1 MIGTIEKIKNS
12 VLLKCSTLNDEIIS
26 KTLVDVI
33 NTRIYRFSEE
43 MVSLVGGALEEDA
56 LRDKTAEIIKTPII
70 KKIKR
75 KLFIDSLALQITNDT
90 FIEDYANEKIKMDK
104 LKKTYIKELENNK
117 SSNQLNMTED
127 LNLSEIIN
135 DLRIYVDKEIIPKIE
150 ENKFMSD
157 AAKKLVSDLKDNLEK
172 DLKQMISD
180 ADNNYLNIL
189 VIELEKEIKPERD
202 FIFTY
207 SGIDLLTKRYLI
219 QDYNRKP
226 LELPQQ
232 MFMGI
237 AMHLAIPE
245 EKQNRLM
252 WAKKFYDVLS
262 SLKATMATPTMS
274 NARKPFYQ
282 LSSCFI
288 DTVEDSLKGIYKSL
302 DNFAEVSK
310 FGGGMGIYIGKIRAI
325 GSTIRGFKGA
335 SGGVIPWIKLF
346 NDTAVAVDQLGVRNG
361 SVAIWLDA
369 WHKEVPEF
377 LQLRTNNGDDRKKA
391 HDVFPGLCYPDLF
404 WRLAEE
410 DIDANW
416 YMMCPHEIKNV
427 KGYSLEDFYGEEWE
441 KRYYDC
447 VNDER
452 IDKRIMSVKDIVRL
466 IIKSVAE
473 TGTPFAFY
481 RDTANKM
488 NPNKHAGMIYSSN
501 LCTEIM
507 QNMSPMDIQ
516 TTEVINENGDSIIV
530 EKTKAGDFVV
540 CNLSSI
546 VLGNVNVNNDK
557 EIEYVIETQIR
568 AMDNVIDLNYY
579 SVPFAEVTNKKY
591 RAIGLGTSGY
601 HHMLA
606 NNKIHWNEEKHLEFT
621 DEVYEKIN
629 YYAINASMKIA
640 KEKGKYSCFEGSD
653 WHNGNYFDLRN
664 YTSEKWNKLKD
675 DVKKYGLRNGYLF
688 AVAPNGSTA
697 TIAGT
702 SEGVDPVM
710 ARFWLE
716 EKKGSIVPK
725 TAPNLSWDNFWYYNS
740 AYNANQQLCVKI
752 NGIRQRHIDQG
763 QSFNLYITTEYTMR
777 QIMNLYISAC
787 KCGVKSIY
795 YVRSKS
801 LEIEECESCS
811 A

>member
-1 MIGTIEKIKNS
+1 MGYLDIICDYAVKGMESENEIYTSERLLESCKNIIRPS
-12 VLLKCSTLNDEIIS
+12 MNNDEIRNSVIQIS
-26 KTLVDVI
+26 LELTTDSEPKWQYVASKLYIDKLYDDVRKNRGLDKDSEVYKNFYEFIVDM
-33 NTRIYRFSEE
+33 TE
-43 MVSLVGGALEEDA
+43 
-56 LRDKTAEIIKTPII
+56 
-70 KKIKR
+70 R
-75 KLFIDSLALQITNDT
+75 KLYGGYILKNYSKDD
-90 FIEDYANEKIKMDK
+90 IE
-104 LKKTYIKELENNK
+104 
-117 SSNQLNMTED
+117 
-127 LNLSEIIN
+127 
-135 DLRIYVDKEIIPKIE
+135 
-150 ENKFMSD
+150 
-157 AAKKLVSDLKDNLEK
+157 
-172 DLKQMISD
+172 
-180 ADNNYLNIL
+180 
-189 VIELEKEIKPERD
+189 ELEKVINPERD

-207 SGIDLLTKRYLI
+207 SGIDLLSKRYLI
-219 QDYNRKP
+219 EDFNRKV

-245 EKQNRLM
+245 KKEKRLY
-252 WAKKFYDVLS
+252 WAKRFYDVLS
-262 SLKATMATPTMS
+262 SLKATMATPTIA

-302 DNFAEVSK
+302 DNFANVSK
-310 FGGGMGIYIGKIRAI
+310 FGGGMGVYIGKVRAM

-335 SGGVIPWIKLF
+335 AGGVIPWVKLF

-369 WHKEVPEF
+369 WHKDLPEF

-391 HDVFPGLCYPDLF
+391 HDIFPGLCYPDLF
-404 WRLAEE
+404 WKLAEN
-410 DIDANW
+410 DIDSNW
-416 YMMCPHEIKNV
+416 YMMCPHEIRSI
-427 KGYSLEDFYGEEWE
+427 KGYNLEDFYGDEWE
-441 KRYYDC
+441 EKYYEC
-447 VNDER
+447 VNDDR
-452 IDKRIMSVKDIVRL
+452 IEKRIMSVKDIVRL
-466 IIKSVAE
+466 IIKSAAE

-488 NPNKHAGMIYSSN
+488 NPNKHKGMIYSSN

-507 QNMSPMDIQ
+507 QNTSVMDIQ
-516 TTEVINENGDSIIV
+516 QSEIIDENGDKIIV

-540 CNLSSI
+540 CNLSSV
-546 VLGNVNVNNDK
+546 VLGNIDVNSDEEV
-557 EIEYVIETQIR
+557 EYVVETQIR

-579 SVPFAEVTNKKY
+579 SVPFAEVTNKRY

-606 NNKIHWNEEKHLEFT
+606 NNRIHWTEDKHLEFA
-621 DEVYEKIN
+621 DKVYEKIN
-629 YYAINASMKIA
+629 FYAINASVNIA
-640 KEKGKYSCFEGSD
+640 KEKGSYLYFEGSD
-653 WHNGNYFDLRN
+653 WQTGEYFELRQ
-664 YTSEKWNKLKD
+664 YKSQEWNKLRE
-675 DVKKYGLRNGYLF
+675 DVKQFGMRNGYLF

-716 EKKGSIVPK
+716 EKKGSIIPK
-725 TAPNLSWDNFWYYNS
+725 TAPNLSWENFWYYNS
-740 AYNANQQLCVKI
+740 AYNIEQKLCIQV

-763 QSFNLYITTEYTMR
+763 QSFNLYITTNYTMR
-777 QIMNLYISAC
+777 QIMNLYIEAC

-801 LEIEECESCS
+801 LTVSECDSCS

>member
-1 MIGTIEKIKNS
+1 MINLDNICQK
-12 VLLKCSTLNDEIIS
+12 
-26 KTLVDVI
+26 
-33 NTRIYRFSEE
+33 
-43 MVSLVGGALEEDA
+43 A
-56 LRDKTAEIIKTPII
+56 
-70 KKIKR
+70 
-75 KLFIDSLALQITNDT
+75 IDGIDDLQGN
-90 FIEDYANEKIKMDK
+90 
-104 LKKTYIKELENNK
+104 YIKEKLIESCKNIIRESMDSEGIRDSVIQAALELTTEQEPKWQYVASKLYVYRLYDEVRRNRGINLEVKPYGEFYRFISEMTDKNLYGKYILENYT
-117 SSNQLNMTED
+117 QE
-127 LNLSEIIN
+127 EI
-135 DLRIYVDKEIIPKIE
+135 E
-150 ENKFMSD
+150 
-157 AAKKLVSDLKDNLEK
+157 
-172 DLKQMISD
+172 
-180 ADNNYLNIL
+180 
-189 VIELEKEIKPERD
+189 ELEKEIKPERD

-245 EKQNRLM
+245 NQEDRVM
-252 WAKKFYDVLS
+252 WAKRFYDVLS

-325 GSTIRGFKGA
+325 GSAIRGFKGA

-391 HDVFPGLCYPDLF
+391 HDIFPGICYPNLF
-404 WRLAEE
+404 WKLAEE

-416 YMMCPHEIKNV
+416 YMMCPHEIKSV

-441 KRYYDC
+441 ERYYDC

-452 IDKRIMSVKDIVRL
+452 IDKRVMSVKDIVRL
-466 IIKSVAE
+466 IIKSAAE

-481 RDTANKM
+481 RDTVNKM
-488 NPNKHAGMIYSSN
+488 NPNKHKGMIYSSN

-516 TTEVINENGDSIIV
+516 KTIMYDENGDTIIV

-540 CNLSSI
+540 CNLSSV
-546 VLGNVNVNNDK
+546 VLGNVDVNSDE
-557 EIEYVIETQIR
+557 EIEYVVETQIR

-601 HHMLA
+601 HHMLV
-606 NNKIHWNEEKHLEFT
+606 NNKIHWNDEKHLEFT
-621 DEVYEKIN
+621 DKVYEKIN
-629 YYAINASMKIA
+629 YYAIKASMNISR
-640 KEKGKYSCFEGSD
+640 EKGEDSCFKGSD
-653 WHNGNYFDLRN
+653 WDNGNYFKLREYN
-664 YTSEKWNKLKD
+664 SEEWIKLQNDIKE
-675 DVKKYGLRNGYLF
+675 YGLRNGYLF

-725 TAPNLSWDNFWYYNS
+725 TAPNLSWENFWFYNS
-740 AYNANQQLCVKI
+740 AYNTDQTLSLKI

-763 QSFNLYITTEYTMR
+763 QSFNLYITTDFTMR
-777 QIMNLYISAC
+777 QIMNLYITAC
-787 KCGVKSIY
+787 KCRVKSIY

-801 LEIEECESCS
+801 LEVEECESCS

>member
-1 MIGTIEKIKNS
+1 MINLDNICQNA
-12 VLLKCSTLNDEIIS
+12 VNEIDDFQGI
-26 KTLVDVI
+26 
-33 NTRIYRFSEE
+33 
-43 MVSLVGGALEEDA
+43 
-56 LRDKTAEIIKTPII
+56 
-70 KKIKR
+70 
-75 KLFIDSLALQITNDT
+75 
-90 FIEDYANEKIKMDK
+90 
-104 LKKTYIKELENNK
+104 YIKEKLVERCKNIVRESMDMNGVRDSVIQAALELTTEQEPKWQYIASKLYMNRLYDEVKLNRGNEFEENPYKGFYEFIKEMTDKKLYGKYILENY
-117 SSNQLNMTED
+117 TE
-127 LNLSEIIN
+127 NEIN
-135 DLRIYVDKEIIPKIE
+135 
-150 ENKFMSD
+150 
-157 AAKKLVSDLKDNLEK
+157 
-172 DLKQMISD
+172 
-180 ADNNYLNIL
+180 
-189 VIELEKEIKPERD
+189 ELEKEIRPERD

-207 SGIDLLTKRYLI
+207 SGIDLLAKRYLI
-219 QDYNRKP
+219 QNYDRKP

-245 EKQNRLM
+245 KQENRVM
-252 WAKKFYDVLS
+252 WAKRFYDVLS

-310 FGGGMGIYIGKIRAI
+310 FGGGMGIYLGKIRAI
-325 GSTIRGFKGA
+325 GSAIRGFKGA

-346 NDTAVAVDQLGVRNG
+346 NDTAVAVDQLGVRSG

-391 HDVFPGLCYPDLF
+391 HDIFPGLCYPDLF

-416 YMMCPHEIKNV
+416 YMMCPHEIKSI

-441 KRYYDC
+441 HRYYDC

-452 IDKRIMSVKDIVRL
+452 IDKRVMSVKDIVRL
-466 IIKSVAE
+466 IIKSAAE

-481 RDTANKM
+481 RDIVNKM
-488 NPNKHAGMIYSSN
+488 NPNKHNGMIYSSN

-516 TTEVINENGDSIIV
+516 ETTICDENGDTVII

-546 VLGNVNVNNDK
+546 VLGNIDVKSDK
-557 EIEYVIETQIR
+557 EIEYIVETQIR

-606 NNKIHWNEEKHLEFT
+606 NNRIQWNDEKHLEFV

-629 YYAINASMKIA
+629 YYAIKASMNIA
-640 KEKGKYSCFEGSD
+640 KEKGQYSYFKNSD
-653 WHNGNYFDLRN
+653 WDNGNYFDLRN
-664 YTSEKWNKLKD
+664 YNSEKWNKLRE
-675 DVKKYGLRNGYLF
+675 DVKEYGLRNGYLF

-725 TAPNLSWDNFWYYNS
+725 TAPNLSWENFWFYNS
-740 AYNANQQLCVKI
+740 AYNTDQNLSLRI
-752 NGIRQRHIDQG
+752 NGVRQRHIDQG
-763 QSFNLYITTEYTMR
+763 QSFNLYITTDYTMR
-777 QIMNLYISAC
+777 QIMNLYITAY

-801 LEIEECESCS
+801 LEIAECESCS

>member
-1 MIGTIEKIKNS
+1 MDLLNICSDALIGINKMDGIYTEEKLLGALNNIIRPNMSEDEIRDSIIQVSLELTTDMEPDWQKISEKLYVYKLYDEVRKNRNISKDVELYSNLYDFIEK
-12 VLLKCSTLNDEIIS
+12 L
-26 KTLVDVI
+26 
-33 NTRIYRFSEE
+33 
-43 MVSLVGGALEEDA
+43 
-56 LRDKTAEIIKTPII
+56 
-70 KKIKR
+70 
-75 KLFIDSLALQITNDT
+75 TNKGL
-90 FIEDYANEKIKMDK
+90 YGK
-104 LKKTYIKELENNK
+104 YILENY
-117 SSNQLNMTED
+117 T
-127 LNLSEIIN
+127 
-135 DLRIYVDKEIIPKIE
+135 
-150 ENKFMSD
+150 
-157 AAKKLVSDLKDNLEK
+157 KD
-172 DLKQMISD
+172 D
-180 ADNNYLNIL
+180 IL
-189 VIELEKEIKPERD
+189 ELEKEIKPERD

-207 SGIDLLTKRYLI
+207 SGINLLAKRYLI
-219 QDYNRKP
+219 QDYDRSK

-245 EKQNRLM
+245 KKENRVA
-252 WAKKFYDVLS
+252 WAKRFYDVLS

-310 FGGGMGIYIGKIRAI
+310 FGGGMGIYIGKVRALE
-325 GSTIRGFKGA
+325 SPIRGFKGA

-346 NDTAVAVDQLGVRNG
+346 NDTAIAVDQLGVRNG

-369 WHKEVPEF
+369 WHKDLPEF

-391 HDVFPGLCYPDLF
+391 HDIFPGLCYPDLF
-404 WRLAEE
+404 WKLAET

-416 YMMCPHEIKNV
+416 YMMCPHEIRLA

-441 KRYYDC
+441 KKYYEC
-447 VNDER
+447 VEDEN
-452 IDKRIMSVKDIVRL
+452 ISKRVMSVKDIVRL
-466 IIKSVAE
+466 IIKSAAE

-481 RDTANKM
+481 RDTVNKM
-488 NPNKHAGMIYSSN
+488 NPNKHMGMIYSSN

-516 TTEVINENGDSIIV
+516 SSEIIDENGDKIII

-540 CNLSSI
+540 CNLSSV
-546 VLGNVNVNNDK
+546 VLGNVEVKDD
-557 EIEYVIETQIR
+557 EELGYVVETQIR

-606 NNKIHWNEEKHLEFT
+606 NNLIHWTADEHKEFA
-621 DEVYEKIN
+621 DDVYERIN
-629 YYAINASMKIA
+629 YHAIKASMTIA
-640 KEKGKYSCFEGSD
+640 KEKGRYSCFEGSD
-653 WHNGNYFDLRN
+653 WQTGEYFNLRG
-664 YTSEKWNKLKD
+664 YKSERWNELREE
-675 DVKKYGLRNGYLF
+675 VSKYGLRNGYLI

-702 SEGVDPVM
+702 SEGIDPVM

-716 EKKGSIVPK
+716 EKKGSIIPK
-725 TAPNLSWDNFWYYNS
+725 TAPNLNEENYWYYNS
-740 AYNANQQLCVKI
+740 AYNIDQKWCVQI

-763 QSFNLYITTEYTMR
+763 QSFNLYITTNYTMR
-777 QIMNLYISAC
+777 QIMNLYIEAC
-787 KCGVKSIY
+787 KVGVKSIY

-801 LEIEECESCS
+801 LTVSDCESCS

>member
-1 MIGTIEKIKNS
+1 MD
-12 VLLKCSTLNDEIIS
+12 LLNICSDALSGINKRDGIYTEERLLGALNHIIRPNMSEDEIRDSI
-26 KTLVDVI
+26 I
-33 NTRIYRFSEE
+33 Q
-43 MVSLVGGALEEDA
+43 VSLELTTDMEPDWQ
-56 LRDKTAEIIKTPII
+56 
-70 KKIKR
+70 KISE
-75 KLFIDSLALQITNDT
+75 KLYVYKLYDEVRSNRNLNKDHELYSNLYDFIDELTNKGL
-90 FIEDYANEKIKMDK
+90 YGK
-104 LKKTYIKELENNK
+104 YILENY
-117 SSNQLNMTED
+117 T
-127 LNLSEIIN
+127 
-135 DLRIYVDKEIIPKIE
+135 
-150 ENKFMSD
+150 
-157 AAKKLVSDLKDNLEK
+157 KD
-172 DLKQMISD
+172 D
-180 ADNNYLNIL
+180 IL
-189 VIELEKEIKPERD
+189 ELEKEIKPERD
-202 FIFTY
+202 FLFTY
-207 SGIDLLTKRYLI
+207 SGINLLAKRYLI
-219 QDYNRKP
+219 QDYDRSK

-245 EKQNRLM
+245 KKENRVA
-252 WAKKFYDVLS
+252 WAKRFYDVLS

-310 FGGGMGIYIGKIRAI
+310 FGGGMGIYIGKVRALE
-325 GSTIRGFKGA
+325 SPIRGFKGA

-346 NDTAVAVDQLGVRNG
+346 NDTAIAVDQLGVRNG

-369 WHKEVPEF
+369 WHKDLPEF

-404 WRLAEE
+404 WKLAET

-416 YMMCPHEIKNV
+416 YMMCPHEIRLA

-441 KRYYDC
+441 KKYYEC
-447 VNDER
+447 VEDEN
-452 IDKRIMSVKDIVRL
+452 ISKRVMPVKDIVRL
-466 IIKSVAE
+466 IIKSAAE

-481 RDTANKM
+481 RDTVNKM
-488 NPNKHAGMIYSSN
+488 NPNKHMGMIYSSN

-516 TTEVINENGDSIIV
+516 KTEITDENGDTVIV

-540 CNLSSI
+540 CNLSSV
-546 VLGNVNVNNDK
+546 VLGNVEVKDD
-557 EIEYVIETQIR
+557 EELGYVVETQIR

-606 NNKIHWNEEKHLEFT
+606 NNLIHWTAEEHKDFA
-621 DEVYEKIN
+621 DDVYERIN
-629 YYAINASMKIA
+629 YHAIKASMNIA
-640 KEKGKYSCFEGSD
+640 KEKGRYSCFEGSD
-653 WHNGNYFDLRN
+653 WQTGEYFRLRGYN
-664 YTSEKWNKLKD
+664 SEKWNELREE
-675 DVKKYGLRNGYLF
+675 VLKYGLRNGYLI

-702 SEGVDPVM
+702 SEGIDPVM

-716 EKKGSIVPK
+716 EKKGSIIPK
-725 TAPNLSWDNFWYYNS
+725 TAPNLNEENYWYYNS
-740 AYNANQQLCVKI
+740 AYNIDQKWCVQI

-763 QSFNLYITTEYTMR
+763 QSFNLYITTNYTMR
-777 QIMNLYISAC
+777 QIMNLYIEAC
-787 KCGVKSIY
+787 KVGVKSIY

-801 LEIEECESCS
+801 LTVSDCESCS

>member
-1 MIGTIEKIKNS
+1 MGYLQRICNYAVEGLEGENEIYTSKKLIESCENIIRPS
-12 VLLKCSTLNDEIIS
+12 MSNDEIRKSVIQIS
-26 KTLVDVI
+26 LELTTD
-33 NTRIYRFSEE
+33 SEPKWQYVASKLYIDKLYDDIRKNRE
-43 MVSLVGGALEEDA
+43 LEEDSNVYN
-56 LRDKTAEIIKTPII
+56 DFYS
-70 KKIKR
+70 
-75 KLFIDSLALQITNDT
+75 FIN
-90 FIEDYANEKIKMDK
+90 
-104 LKKTYIKELENNK
+104 
-117 SSNQLNMTED
+117 NMTE
-127 LNLSEIIN
+127 
-135 DLRIYVDKEIIPKIE
+135 
-150 ENKFMSD
+150 
-157 AAKKLVSDLKDNLEK
+157 KKLYGEYILNSYSKD
-172 DLKQMISD
+172 DI
-180 ADNNYLNIL
+180 Y
-189 VIELEKEIKPERD
+189 ELEKFIKPERD
-202 FIFTY
+202 LIFTY
-207 SGIDLLTKRYLI
+207 SGIDLLAKRYLI
-219 QDYNRKP
+219 QDFSRVV
-226 LELPQQ
+226 LEAPQQ

-245 EKQNRLM
+245 KKEERLY
-252 WAKKFYDVLS
+252 WVKRFYDVLS

-288 DTVEDSLKGIYKSL
+288 DTVDDSLKGIYKSL

-310 FGGGMGIYIGKIRAI
+310 FGGGMGIYLGKVRAM

-335 SGGVIPWIKLF
+335 AGGVIPWIKLF
-346 NDTAVAVDQLGVRNG
+346 NDTAIAVDQLGVRNG

-369 WHKEVPEF
+369 WHKDLPEF

-391 HDVFPGLCYPDLF
+391 HDIFPGRCYPNLF
-404 WRLAEE
+404 WKLAESN
-410 DIDANW
+410 IDADW
-416 YMMCPHEIKNV
+416 YMMCPHEIRTV
-427 KGYSLEDFYGEEWE
+427 KGYNLEDFYGEEWE
-441 KRYYDC
+441 EKYYEC

-452 IDKRIMSVKDIVRL
+452 IEKRVMSVKDIVRL
-466 IIKSVAE
+466 IIKSAAE

-488 NPNKHAGMIYSSN
+488 NPNKHKGMIYSSN

-507 QNMSPMDIQ
+507 QNTSAMDIQ
-516 TTEVINENGDSIIV
+516 QTEIIDEDGDKIIV

-540 CNLSSI
+540 CNLSSV
-546 VLGNVNVNNDK
+546 VLGNIDVNSDK
-557 EIEYVIETQIR
+557 EIEYVVETQIR

-579 SVPFAEVTNKKY
+579 AVPFAEVTNKKY

-606 NNKIHWNEEKHLEFT
+606 NNKIHWTEDKHLEFA
-621 DEVYEKIN
+621 DKVYEKIN
-629 YYAINASMKIA
+629 FYAIKASVNIA
-640 KEKGKYSCFEGSD
+640 KEKGSYTYFEGSD
-653 WHNGNYFDLRN
+653 WQTGDYFDLRQYN
-664 YTSEKWNKLKD
+664 SPMWNELREN
-675 DVKKYGLRNGYLF
+675 VKEFGMRNGYLF

-716 EKKGSIVPK
+716 EKKGSIIPK
-725 TAPNLSWDNFWYYNS
+725 TAPNLSWENFWYYNS
-740 AYNANQQLCVKI
+740 AYNIEQKLCIQV

-763 QSFNLYITTEYTMR
+763 QSFNLYITTDYTMR
-777 QIMNLYISAC
+777 QIMNLYIEAC

-801 LEIEECESCS
+801 LTVSDCESCS